1 MAEAEAGDG
10 VLQRHEKLIVA
21 PRIVLRAAEQD
32 LINDAAERHRFQPV
46 VDHESL
52 VVPAGQLAGA
62 LEQHSIVGA
71 TAPQA
76 EVVWIGFDPVD
87 DSVVELQFDARGDRE
102 AGLGD
107 GGAVGDVA

>member
-10 VLQRHEKLIVA
+10 VLQRHEELIVA

-87 DSVVELQFDARGDRE
+87 DSVVELQSD
-102 AGLGD
+102 LP
-107 GGAVGDVA
+107 